1 VDKGI
6 GPQEL
11 RDGYLT
17 TDSVRTRLTV
27 PNTRIVLHAKNELAC
42 SPRHGGVTPPLCC
55 SAPPSRSSSAVS
67 SIQSVADRSATLTTI
82 SQHVAAASADD
93 EDARKLSA
101 TQIEALFPADPEL
114 MVSPEGDTQGLREVQ
129 KQAVARRAALA
140 RA

>member
-1 VDKGI
+1 
-6 GPQEL
+6 
-11 RDGYLT
+11 
-17 TDSVRTRLTV
+17 
-27 PNTRIVLHAKNELAC
+27 
-42 SPRHGGVTPPLCC
+42 
-55 SAPPSRSSSAVS
+55 
-67 SIQSVADRSATLTTI
+67 LTTI